1 MGKSEFQVII
11 VGGSIGG
18 LTFAHCLQRAG
29 IDHVVL
35 EKASKPAPQIGAS
48 LGISPNGARVLDQ
61 LQLYELIEEHIEPLT
76 IATIRY
82 PDGYSFKGS
91 FPKVISER
99 FGYPIAFLDRQK
111 ILEILYESYPDH
123 RNIRLGERVTKI
135 ESCGNAVIVRTSKGS
150 VYRGHLIVG
159 ADGIHSKVRQEIWNA
174 LERTSSRVATE
185 RSSLTVEFRCI
196 FGISSPIKELVPG
209 EQVNALFDGFTI
221 ITIHG
226 KNGRV
231 YWLVIQKLDKK
242 YTYPNCPRYMTSD
255 IEIAAEELRSIVFY
269 KGLTFG
275 QLWETRETVSMTAL
289 EENTFETWY
298 HDRLV
303 LLGDSAHKMTPN
315 IGQGANMAIED
326 AAALA
331 NLLQSLRKGLGT
343 WPPTAGQLQTLLD
356 QYRSIRYGR
365 VNSVYKS
372 SRFLVRLHARDG
384 LLKTL
389 FGRYYV
395 PYAGNLP
402 AYIGSKSIAD
412 GVLCDFLPPPMRSGG
427 GWERYRTKDSN
438 WRWVPQ
444 ATLYVLVFAIL
455 YTYMDWKRVPGLDSV
470 ESLWRGLL

>member
-1 MGKSEFQVII
+1 MSKSGFQVII

-35 EKASKPAPQIGAS
+35 EKASNPAPQIGAS
-48 LGISPNGARVLDQ
+48 IGISPNGARVLDQ
-61 LQLYELIEEHIEPLT
+61 LQLYELVEEHIEPLT
-76 IATIRY
+76 VATIRY

-111 ILEILYESYPDH
+111 MLEILYESYPDH
-123 RNIRLGERVTKI
+123 RNIRLGEKVTTI
-135 ESCGNAVIVRTSKGS
+135 ESCGNTAIVRTSTGS

-159 ADGIHSKVRQEIWNA
+159 ADGVHSKVRQEIWNA
-174 LERTSSRVATE
+174 LERTSPGVANE
-185 RSSLTVEFRCI
+185 RSNLTVEFRCM
-196 FGISSPIKELVPG
+196 FGISSAIKELIPG
-209 EQVNALFDGFTI
+209 EQVNALFDGLTI

-231 YWLVIQKLDKK
+231 YWFVVQKLDKT
-242 YTYPNCPRYMTSD
+242 YTYPNCPRYMASD
-255 IEIAAEELRSIVFY
+255 IEIAAEELRSTVFF
-269 KGLTFG
+269 KDLNFG
-275 QLWETRETVSMTAL
+275 HLWETRETVSMTVL

-331 NLLQSLRKGLGT
+331 NLLQSSRKGMST
-343 WPPTAGQLQTLLD
+343 WLPTNGQVQILLH
-356 QYRSIRYGR
+356 QYRSIRHGR

-395 PYAGNLP
+395 PYAGDLP

-412 GVLCDFLPPPMRSGG
+412 GVLCEFLPLPRRSGG
-427 GWERYRTKDSN
+427 GWERYRTKHSHL
-438 WRWVPQ
+438 RWAPQ

-455 YTYMDWKRVPGLDSV
+455 YTYMDWRRVLGLGSV
-470 ESLWRGLL
+470 ESL